1 MEMTTAKRILS
12 SIAAILMIALA
23 ATARDINVRGIV
35 TNSQGEPMQGVCIYN
50 AENEQL
56 LTSTNEEGKY
66 LVIIDGDGK
75 LVFSS
80 AIKSCRTSSPSSAWK
95 TPKSP

>member
-35 TNSQGEPMQGVCIYN
+35 TN
-50 AENEQL
+50 
-56 LTSTNEEGKY
+56 
-66 LVIIDGDGK
+66 
-75 LVFSS
+75 
-80 AIKSCRTSSPSSAWK
+80 
-95 TPKSP
+95 

>member
-12 SIAAILMIALA
+12 SIAAILMMALA

-35 TNSQGEPMQGVCIYN
+35 TNSQGEPMRGVCIYN

-66 LVIIDGDGK
+66 
-75 LVFSS
+75 S
-80 AIKSCRTSSPSSAWK
+80 
-95 TPKSP
+95 